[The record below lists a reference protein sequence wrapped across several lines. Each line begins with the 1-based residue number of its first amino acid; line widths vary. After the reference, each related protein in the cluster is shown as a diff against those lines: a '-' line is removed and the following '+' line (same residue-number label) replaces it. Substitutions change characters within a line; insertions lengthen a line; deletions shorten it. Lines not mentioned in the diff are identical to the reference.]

1 MLARELISLHEAPR
15 EAPLFSESYPRLS
28 AAAGYEAARALHE
41 HRVAS
46 GWRAVGRK
54 IGFTNRTIWPRYGV
68 YEPIW
73 GTVYD
78 RTLIRAVD
86 NHARVPLQGL
96 VNPRIEPEIC
106 FGLRSIPDRRRLT
119 DCIEWMAHSIEIVQC
134 HHMNWKLTLADATT
148 DNGLHGRLIVGAPVA
163 LPGDPAAR
171 RARRPRRQDRAA
183 GNRRCRALVRS
194 HREGAVVAL
203 RLDQPLE
210 GEPAPRRQAS
220 VGARDPG
227 ETRGACRRVRAEP
240 GSGRGRASRARGQG
254 AAAAPP
260 AGHH

>member
-15 EAPLFSESYPRLS
+15 EAPLFSESYPQLS

-54 IGFTNRTIWPRYGV
+54 IGFTNRTVHG
-68 YEPIW
+68 
-73 GTVYD
+73 

-163 LPGDPAAR
+163 VPEDLEARLPAGQAELYRGLELGDRGGGANVLGSPLAAPAGLVEGLGEQT
-171 RARRPRRQDRAA
+171 RA
-183 GNRRCRALVRS
+183 
-194 HREGAVVAL
+194 
-203 RLDQPLE
+203 
-210 GEPAPRRQAS
+210 PAPF
-220 VGARDPG
+220 
-227 ETRGACRRVRAEP
+227 RGGT
-240 GSGRGRASRARGQG
+240 GS
-254 AAAAPP
+254 P
-260 AGHH
+260 A

>member
-15 EAPLFSESYPRLS
+15 EAALFSESYPQLS

-86 NHARVPLQGL
+86 THARVP
-96 VNPRIEPEIC
+96 
-106 FGLRSIPDRRRLT
+106 F
-119 DCIEWMAHSIEIVQC
+119 
-134 HHMNWKLTLADATT
+134 
-148 DNGLHGRLIVGAPVA
+148 
-163 LPGDPAAR
+163 
-171 RARRPRRQDRAA
+171 
-183 GNRRCRALVRS
+183 
-194 HREGAVVAL
+194 
-203 RLDQPLE
+203 QPLVH
-210 GEPAPRRQAS
+210 PPT
-220 VGARDPG
+220 DP
-227 ETRGACRRVRAEP
+227 ETFF
-240 GSGRGRASRARGQG
+240 S
-254 AAAAPP
+254 
-260 AGHH
+260 